1 MKRSLETSSGDEA
14 RHDVDNTSPNLESQ
28 AVATRTRKRQKMR
41 DAVVKS
47 KPKKISPFL
56 DNAIPAASFAGLPP
70 EVLYEVSLCLLAHSY
85 TKSDPHPSQIFSHCD
100 PVVLVQL
107 TKMLWKQR
115 YTACTGYELPPAA
128 DDISV
133 PRLAML
139 IIDETCSLCN
149 APPSSNQ
156 KAPIIIWNA
165 RIRWCK
171 ACLYA
176 SKCHVRP
183 PYIPLTTLASDRIIY
198 EENLF
203 SFEVMR
209 DVRRLLGHTEFRPP
223 DLFPG
228 FCASRIR
235 AGVQDKTKEEKKAY
249 IALRAAEF
257 GKIKQHAHICKQ
269 WEAKIQA
276 ELKTKEKAIRKERL
290 KGILR
295 RLNVLGLE
303 TEARHPANWDALR
316 AHAVVSEP
324 KELTEEGW
332 DQICGPL
339 LEFVNGLREKRLAHE
354 RREIIRQRYD
364 MLEKVYKKYLD
375 EQTGPARY
383 EKSLGRFEGTPAR
396 ALLPQIGALVTF
408 REVTE
413 LVEGT
418 PVGQALIEGQ
428 MGALIEQLAHTHVD
442 ALGQT
447 RFDAWRAAREAELVA
462 LLNAADPARATTVD
476 LRLAATVFSLAGRRR
491 VQYPAALAERPGA
504 DYRDWKAG
512 GVGPAR
518 VDARAPARGAGAV
531 GAFRVEPARLKLA
544 EQVVRLAGLDPRT
557 ATPAEMDAQVAWV
570 ALKSELDGSGGTY
583 RAMTWRY
590 AVLGSDGT
598 YDWSALR
605 SLEDV
610 KKARFVLL
618 SDKDTALARS
628 RAAHA
633 WAGLGYADLPRPHKY
648 QRGKSRKRGV
658 L

>member
-70 EVLYEVSLCLLAHSY
+70 EVLYE
-85 TKSDPHPSQIFSHCD
+85 IFSHCD

-176 SKCHVRP
+176 S
-183 PYIPLTTLASDRIIY
+183 DRIIY

-228 FCASRIR
+228 FCASSGIFQLFMLEP
-235 AGVQDKTKEEKKAY
+235 VEK
-249 IALRAAEF
+249 AAEF